1 MFVAQSQV
9 ASVMS
14 FLPAL
19 LLSDWSV
26 MTIFVGFAL
35 MWWGRNICP
44 IEEVAGCKSQILDNV
59 TLRSSKLGLVGRPCR
74 IIKRGR
80 IMIPEE
86 WSTATKLDRQNLAR
100 IGTYFILIEE
110 QFGVRP
116 PYGYVIQPNLRRYR
130 VRNDEKIRSWV
141 NRLVAEIVDEREIF
155 ARTRPDADQ

>member
-1 MFVAQSQV
+1 
-9 ASVMS
+9 
-14 FLPAL
+14 
-19 LLSDWSV
+19 
-26 MTIFVGFAL
+26 
-35 MWWGRNICP
+35 
-44 IEEVAGCKSQILDNV
+44 
-59 TLRSSKLGLVGRPCR
+59 
-74 IIKRGR
+74 
-80 IMIPEE
+80 MIPEE